1 MFMKQGEEVDCVHC
15 GKSTFVVKKSVM
27 DGWTKIGDV
36 FACSLCDAKLAD
48 VEYEEVEREK
58 KISQAS
64 SALAGFLDTEPEEKV
79 TLVAEGSEAHFCRDC
94 DNLIV
99 HPFLI
104 RCELYDKDVD
114 PMGDCPDFIKRDKRD
129 IEKKE
134 L

>member
-1 MFMKQGEEVDCVHC
+1 MKQGEEVECIHC

-27 DGWTKIGDV
+27 DGWTKTGDI

-48 VEYEEVEREK
+48 VEDEAVERDNRS
-58 KISQAS
+58 SQAS
-64 SALAGFLDTEPEEKV
+64 SALAGFLDTEPEEQIE
-79 TLVAEGSEAHFCRDC
+79 LVAEGSEAHFCRDC

-114 PMGDCPDFIKRDKRD
+114 PMGDCPDFVKRFKRD
-129 IEKKE
+129 IEK
-134 L
+134 